1 MKKSPLPAT
10 EPTSGFQYISD
21 PAIKS
26 LWADTFSM
34 AFRDDGIVMIRAFS
48 ILQEGSVEQTRIVT
62 NKGNIEAF
70 IDSMCKIMKYTPKDP
85 EQKK

>member
-1 MKKSPLPAT
+1 
-10 EPTSGFQYISD
+10 
-21 PAIKS
+21 
-26 LWADTFSM
+26 M